1 LERRLCKTIKIHE
14 SKGATSFVHPLF
26 PPKIVD
32 FSRKIPVD
40 NTPFLWYIINIER
53 EKYIM
58 KKLILMLALLWF
70 GLVSFQNSVKA
81 NDYTT
86 AVIGHVIQNHKEIDH
101 SKLLENEMN
110 RLMHSVS
117 IEMVSILQKHLPY
130 IMEGVMTE
138 LKLELDKTQKCLLL
152 KDSKIKDKDCK

>member
-1 LERRLCKTIKIHE
+1 
-14 SKGATSFVHPLF
+14 
-26 PPKIVD
+26 
-32 FSRKIPVD
+32 
-40 NTPFLWYIINIER
+40 
-53 EKYIM
+53 M
-58 KKLILMLALLWF
+58 KKLLLILALLWF

-101 SKLLENEMN
+101 GKLLENEMN

-138 LKLELDKTQKCLLL
+138 LKLELDKTHKCLLL
-152 KDSKIKDKDCK
+152 KDSKIKDKDCE

>member
-1 LERRLCKTIKIHE
+1 
-14 SKGATSFVHPLF
+14 LF
-26 PPKIVD
+26 TPKIVD
-32 FSRKIPVD
+32 FSRKIPID
-40 NTPFLWYIINIER
+40 NTPFLVYIINIER

-58 KKLILMLALLWF
+58 KKLILILALLWW
-70 GLVSFQNSVKA
+70 GLTAFQNSVKA
-81 NDYTT
+81 NEYNT
-86 AVIGHVIQNHKEIDH
+86 AVIGHVIQNHKDIDH

-138 LKLELDKTQKCLLL
+138 LKLELDKTHKCLLL
-152 KDSKIKDKDCK
+152 KDSKIKDKDCE

>member
-1 LERRLCKTIKIHE
+1 MKK
-14 SKGATSFVHPLF
+14 FV
-26 PPKIVD
+26 ITV
-32 FSRKIPVD
+32 I
-40 NTPFLWYIINIER
+40 IING
-53 EKYIM
+53 
-58 KKLILMLALLWF
+58 LIWGLL
-70 GLVSFQNSVKA
+70 SNIQAKA

-101 SKLLENEMN
+101 GKLLENEMN

-138 LKLELDKTQKCLLL
+138 LKLELDKTHKCLLL
-152 KDSKIKDKDCK
+152 KDSKIKDKDCQ